1 MKQGLVEPGV
11 KYFIGKSLKE
21 CHIKKLNYYSFWY
34 KMGLL
39 AFIIIFIFLILIIM
53 YKGKMTPLEE
63 RIKKQKEQTYIL
75 EKIKNIQELK
85 EKQQQTII
93 TNLPKW
99 I

>member
-1 MKQGLVEPGV
+1 
-11 KYFIGKSLKE
+11 
-21 CHIKKLNYYSFWY
+21 
-34 KMGLL
+34 
-39 AFIIIFIFLILIIM
+39 M
-53 YKGKMTPLEE
+53 YKGKRTPLEE